1 MVTILSV
8 ITLILGILFFSK
20 EDTNNIVETIP
31 DDMISIYFPTI
42 ISNQFGS
49 KEETTSIL
57 APLVET
63 FVAMELESAS
73 SIDKYFTDN
82 MDNIIFSQIN
92 SNWIDSIYSD
102 ILIELTSKYFQ
113 KHKLFA
119 MDDIENKLAKKGAMI
134 DFNQPPI
141 IEKADGNMQEVMSLL
156 GSALNDDVRIIAI
169 KDIMEVGISTIQLI
183 YIYGMNPT
191 LDGNDIFIIYEEFEA
206 STDDDSNWSFTGGL
220 NVALSKSQDLVD
232 DIIAEIEEDIL
243 FYFQNFLVQLL
254 VKMVLKYLLKL
265 IH

>member
-1 MVTILSV
+1 NISSLPEFETKFISEPSLKGVRQSVKVFCIISHGLPETDITKVTAKLEKDVKKLGLNQRSIIGVVTILSV

-63 FVAMELESAS
+63 FVAMELGSTS
-73 SIDKYFTDN
+73 SFDNINITDN

-191 LDGNDIFIIYEEFEA
+191 
-206 STDDDSNWSFTGGL
+206 
-220 NVALSKSQDLVD
+220 
-232 DIIAEIEEDIL
+232 
-243 FYFQNFLVQLL
+243 
-254 VKMVLKYLLKL
+254 
-265 IH
+265 